1 MYIFI
6 LLNLLMAFVLKND
19 NIIRTVFLSD
29 YALYLGESLLVVIL
43 IATGIKFR
51 QINYKLRYDLF
62 AVGALLI
69 WFAYWPPFFRQD
81 SPLFYIYPLY
91 FALIT
96 ALFALVFI
104 KKPEQIKRDERAWL
118 QWLSDTGRFNPF
130 IIMVCVAIS
139 LFLPQQFM
147 LFPLTV
153 SLLVMRFALAC
164 CLDNE

>member
-19 NIIRTVFLSD
+19 NIIRMFFLSD
-29 YALYLGESLLVVIL
+29 YALYLGEGLLAINF
-43 IATGIKFR
+43 IAAWIKLKKISYR
-51 QINYKLRYDLF
+51 MRYDLF

-96 ALFALVFI
+96 ALFSLVFI
-104 KKPEQIKRDERAWL
+104 KKPEQIKPDERAWL

-147 LFPLTV
+147 LFPLTI